1 LRLILKL
8 ISVLTS
14 FVLLFAFLG
23 TTVSTVYAESSQQE
37 SNYEWVEIEEDDNSI
52 TYDEYPAIFN
62 STEEIDWST
71 VDLVVEED
79 DIDWNSI
86 PVEVGVE
93 ESSVEYA
100 TVQPFI
106 IPVIAR
112 VVLSGGKY
120 VIKWG
125 SKIFKKA
132 PKSKVTN
139 ALSSFKTVDYKVGK
153 HTFKMTKTDMKHML
167 ERHHPE
173 YWNGTVKST
182 QSFYNPNLSVDNVKD
197 IAISIAKKNREVLEK
212 KGTNSTFQVN
222 GTVDGVEYV
231 LGITKGHIKQLY
243 PVQ

>member
-1 LRLILKL
+1 MRLKL

-14 FVLLFAFLG
+14 FVLLFSFLG
-23 TTVSTVYAESSQQE
+23 TTVSTAYAE
-37 SNYEWVEIEEDDNSI
+37 NNGWVEIEEDDNSI
-52 TYDEYPAIFN
+52 TYDEYPEIFN
-62 STEEIDWST
+62 SLEEIDWST
-71 VDLVVEED
+71 VDFVVGED

-86 PVEVGVE
+86 PVEIGVG
-93 ESSVEYA
+93 ESNVEYA
-100 TVQPFI
+100 TIQPFI
-106 IPVIAR
+106 LPVIAR
-112 VVLSGGKY
+112 LVLSGGKY
-120 VIKWG
+120 VIQWG

-139 ALSSFKTVDYKVGK
+139 ALSSFKTADYTVGK
-153 HTFKMTKTDMKHML
+153 HTFKLTKTDMKHML

-173 YWNGTVKST
+173 YWNGSVKSSQT
-182 QSFYNPNLSVDNVKD
+182 FYNPNLSVDNVKD
-197 IAISIAKKNREVLEK
+197 IAISIAKKNRDVLEK